1 MLKGGIKSSPDKI
14 ATPINFTHL
23 AYNSKYDRLEIHNI
37 DYLHLITD
45 KCDSLVSLLV
55 LDF

>member
-23 AYNSKYDRLEIHNI
+23 AYNTKYDRLEIHNI